1 MSIDAIY
8 LILLVIALFKGL
20 KNGFVVGII
29 SLFGFIIGLAAA
41 MKLSAVVA
49 HSLEN
54 SSGNFSKWLPFFSF
68 FIVFIVVIFLVGLLA
83 RTIKKILSLSMLGW
97 LDKLLGVAL
106 YLILYTIIF
115 SIFLFFAVNAHL
127 ISQQSI
133 EASNVYPYINNWGP
147 AVINNMGKI
156 IPIFK
161 DLFLQLQEFFSKFE
175 NKIALHQVLIFK
187 NHTNLC

>member
-1 MSIDAIY
+1 MSIDALY

-54 SSGNFSKWLPFFSF
+54 SSGSFSKWLPFFSF

-83 RTIKKILSLSMLGW
+83 RAIKKILSLSMLGW

-115 SIFLFFAVNAHL
+115 SVFLFFAVSAHL
-127 ISQQSI
+127 VSQQSI
-133 EASNVYPYINNWGP
+133 EASHVYPYINNWGP

-175 NKIALHQVLIFK
+175 NKIG
-187 NHTNLC
+187 TY

>member
-8 LILLVIALFKGL
+8 LIILVVAIFKGL

-41 MKLSAVVA
+41 MKFSTVVA

>member
-8 LILLVIALFKGL
+8 LIILVVAIFKGL

-54 SSGNFSKWLPFFSF
+54 SSGSLSKWLPFFSF

-133 EASNVYPYINNWGP
+133 EASNVYPYINRKANLNLLKLAKGNPWFYCM
-147 AVINNMGKI
+147 V
-156 IPIFK
+156 
-161 DLFLQLQEFFSKFE
+161 FL
-175 NKIALHQVLIFK
+175 AH
-187 NHTNLC
+187 